1 MTSQEAN
8 SIPLGDIL
16 SHYGYEPS
24 RRYGGYDMYRSP
36 FRSDTS
42 PSFKVFREENRWY
55 DFGDGTYGRA
65 VDLVMRVENCSFP
78 QAMKELGR
86 MRTSPQL
93 SMPSIRKPETVS
105 GRLPAAAPMT
115 VLKVIPVQ
123 NRHLLDYAASRGIDG
138 EIVRK
143 YCVEVHYCF
152 ERNPREKYAL
162 GFANDHRGFE
172 LRNSMFKGCAY
183 AKDITCISE
192 GNRSCA
198 FAYLNGEFKYKPN
211 PEKDNWTGDWEK
223 VSGDALAGTL
233 DENGAGNIDA
243 PEAGFYMMEVDL
255 TAMTYKHTLI
265 STLGVIGSA
274 TPSGW
279 DADTDMTYNEED
291 GSWNLTTNLTDGEIK
306 IRANN
311 DWDINWGGSIAEP
324 TFNAGNIAVTAGN
337 YTIRFIPQCDGMN
350 LLTLTKN

>member
-152 ERNPREKYAL
+152 ERNPRQP
-162 GFANDHRGFE
+162 H
-172 LRNSMFKGCAY
+172 
-183 AKDITCISE
+183 
-192 GNRSCA
+192 
-198 FAYLNGEFKYKPN
+198 P
-211 PEKDNWTGDWEK
+211 
-223 VSGDALAGTL
+223 TL
-233 DENGAGNIDA
+233 HS
-243 PEAGFYMMEVDL
+243 
-255 TAMTYKHTLI
+255 HTTH
-265 STLGVIGSA
+265 SH
-274 TPSGW
+274 P
-279 DADTDMTYNEED
+279 
-291 GSWNLTTNLTDGEIK
+291 
-306 IRANN
+306 
-311 DWDINWGGSIAEP
+311 
-324 TFNAGNIAVTAGN
+324 
-337 YTIRFIPQCDGMN
+337 
-350 LLTLTKN
+350 

>member
-42 PSFKVFREENRWY
+42 PSFKVFKQENRWY

-65 VDLVMRVENCSFP
+65 VDLVMRVENCPFP

-93 SMPSIRKPETVS
+93 SMPSTIRKPEAAA
-105 GRLPAAAPMT
+105 GRPPAAAPMT

-123 NRHLLDYAASRGIDG
+123 NRHLLDYAASRGIDE

-172 LRNSMFKGCAY
+172 LRNSMF
-183 AKDITCISE
+183 
-192 GNRSCA
+192 
-198 FAYLNGEFKYKPN
+198 
-211 PEKDNWTGDWEK
+211 
-223 VSGDALAGTL
+223 
-233 DENGAGNIDA
+233 
-243 PEAGFYMMEVDL
+243 
-255 TAMTYKHTLI
+255 
-265 STLGVIGSA
+265 
-274 TPSGW
+274 
-279 DADTDMTYNEED
+279 
-291 GSWNLTTNLTDGEIK
+291 
-306 IRANN
+306 
-311 DWDINWGGSIAEP
+311 
-324 TFNAGNIAVTAGN
+324 
-337 YTIRFIPQCDGMN
+337 
-350 LLTLTKN
+350 

>member
-65 VDLVMRVENCSFP
+65 VDLVMRVENSSFP

-138 EIVRK
+138 VSSCGTACSRGAPT
-143 YCVEVHYCF
+143 
-152 ERNPREKYAL
+152 PRILPASVKATGPAPFSRAFLTFSVSSSTQGSIRRCPHLE
-162 GFANDHRGFE
+162 
-172 LRNSMFKGCAY
+172 SWTCAY
-183 AKDITCISE
+183 
-192 GNRSCA
+192 
-198 FAYLNGEFKYKPN
+198 
-211 PEKDNWTGDWEK
+211 
-223 VSGDALAGTL
+223 
-233 DENGAGNIDA
+233 
-243 PEAGFYMMEVDL
+243 
-255 TAMTYKHTLI
+255 
-265 STLGVIGSA
+265 
-274 TPSGW
+274 
-279 DADTDMTYNEED
+279 
-291 GSWNLTTNLTDGEIK
+291 
-306 IRANN
+306 
-311 DWDINWGGSIAEP
+311 
-324 TFNAGNIAVTAGN
+324 
-337 YTIRFIPQCDGMN
+337 
-350 LLTLTKN
+350 

>member
-143 YCVEVHYCF
+143 YCVEVTTVSRGIRV
-152 ERNPREKYAL
+152 RNTRSDSPTTTGVSNCGTACSRGAPTPRILPASVKATGPAPFSRAFLTFSVSSSTQGSIRRCPHLE
-162 GFANDHRGFE
+162 
-172 LRNSMFKGCAY
+172 SWTCAY
-183 AKDITCISE
+183 
-192 GNRSCA
+192 
-198 FAYLNGEFKYKPN
+198 
-211 PEKDNWTGDWEK
+211 
-223 VSGDALAGTL
+223 
-233 DENGAGNIDA
+233 
-243 PEAGFYMMEVDL
+243 
-255 TAMTYKHTLI
+255 
-265 STLGVIGSA
+265 
-274 TPSGW
+274 
-279 DADTDMTYNEED
+279 
-291 GSWNLTTNLTDGEIK
+291 
-306 IRANN
+306 
-311 DWDINWGGSIAEP
+311 
-324 TFNAGNIAVTAGN
+324 
-337 YTIRFIPQCDGMN
+337 
-350 LLTLTKN
+350 

>member
-86 MRTSPQL
+86 ISPQL

-162 GFANDHRGFE
+162 GFANDHRGAPTPRILPASVKATGPAPFSRAFLTFSVSSSTQGSIRRCPHLE
-172 LRNSMFKGCAY
+172 SWTCAY
-183 AKDITCISE
+183 
-192 GNRSCA
+192 
-198 FAYLNGEFKYKPN
+198 
-211 PEKDNWTGDWEK
+211 
-223 VSGDALAGTL
+223 
-233 DENGAGNIDA
+233 
-243 PEAGFYMMEVDL
+243 
-255 TAMTYKHTLI
+255 
-265 STLGVIGSA
+265 
-274 TPSGW
+274 
-279 DADTDMTYNEED
+279 
-291 GSWNLTTNLTDGEIK
+291 
-306 IRANN
+306 
-311 DWDINWGGSIAEP
+311 
-324 TFNAGNIAVTAGN
+324 
-337 YTIRFIPQCDGMN
+337 
-350 LLTLTKN
+350 

>member
-8 SIPLGDIL
+8 SIPLGDYPPITVT
-16 SHYGYEPS
+16 S
-24 RRYGGYDMYRSP
+24 RPDGTAAMTCTVPLP
-36 FRSDTS
+36 FRYF

-55 DFGDGTYGRA
+55 DFGDGYVWQGGGSGHA
-65 VDLVMRVENCSFP
+65 WENCSFP

-105 GRLPAAAPMT
+105 GRLPAAALMT

-162 GFANDHRGFE
+162 GFANDHRVSNCGTACS
-172 LRNSMFKGCAY
+172 RCAY

-198 FAYLNGEFKYKPN
+198 VFEGFLTFSVSSSTQGSIRRCPHLESWTCVLNSTAIVDRSKDFLSKY
-211 PEKDNWTGDWEK
+211 EK
-223 VSGDALAGTL
+223 VHAFL
-233 DENGAGNIDA
+233 DNDA
-243 PEAGFYMMEVDL
+243 PGRGA
-255 TAMTYKHTLI
+255 
-265 STLGVIGSA
+265 LG
-274 TPSGW
+274 
-279 DADTDMTYNEED
+279 
-291 GSWNLTTNLTDGEIK
+291 K
-306 IRANN
+306 IRSFLPEDVILVNESERLYPRCN
-311 DWDINWGGSIAEP
+311 D
-324 TFNAGNIAVTAGN
+324 FNEFLQKTGCPAAGHEI
-337 YTIRFIPQCDGMN
+337 
-350 LLTLTKN
+350 

>member
-172 LRNSMFKGCAY
+172 LRNSMLGAPTPRILPASVKATGPAPFSRAFLTFSVSSSTQGSIRRCPHLESWTCAY
-183 AKDITCISE
+183 
-192 GNRSCA
+192 
-198 FAYLNGEFKYKPN
+198 
-211 PEKDNWTGDWEK
+211 
-223 VSGDALAGTL
+223 
-233 DENGAGNIDA
+233 
-243 PEAGFYMMEVDL
+243 
-255 TAMTYKHTLI
+255 
-265 STLGVIGSA
+265 
-274 TPSGW
+274 
-279 DADTDMTYNEED
+279 
-291 GSWNLTTNLTDGEIK
+291 
-306 IRANN
+306 
-311 DWDINWGGSIAEP
+311 
-324 TFNAGNIAVTAGN
+324 
-337 YTIRFIPQCDGMN
+337 
-350 LLTLTKN
+350 

>member
-1 MTSQEAN
+1 M
-8 SIPLGDIL
+8 
-16 SHYGYEPS
+16 
-24 RRYGGYDMYRSP
+24 
-36 FRSDTS
+36 
-42 PSFKVFREENRWY
+42 
-55 DFGDGTYGRA
+55 
-65 VDLVMRVENCSFP
+65 
-78 QAMKELGR
+78 
-86 MRTSPQL
+86 
-93 SMPSIRKPETVS
+93 
-105 GRLPAAAPMT
+105 
-115 VLKVIPVQ
+115 
-123 NRHLLDYAASRGIDG
+123 
-138 EIVRK
+138 
-143 YCVEVHYCF
+143 
-152 ERNPREKYAL
+152 
-162 GFANDHRGFE
+162 
-172 LRNSMFKGCAY
+172 
-183 AKDITCISE
+183 
-192 GNRSCA
+192 
-198 FAYLNGEFKYKPN
+198 NGEFKYKPN

-337 YTIRFIPQCDGMN
+337 YTISSSLN
-350 LLTLTKN
+350 ATA

>member
-152 ERNPREKYAL
+152 ERNPREKYATRFGTVTFCTEEKKSL
-162 GFANDHRGFE
+162 EERAEEIAGRLLSSGLSDDLKTLLKEAVLTGYD
-172 LRNSMFKGCAY
+172 LQ
-183 AKDITCISE
+183 KDD
-192 GNRSCA
+192 
-198 FAYLNGEFKYKPN
+198 F
-211 PEKDNWTGDWEK
+211 
-223 VSGDALAGTL
+223 
-233 DENGAGNIDA
+233 DED
-243 PEAGFYMMEVDL
+243 
-255 TAMTYKHTLI
+255 
-265 STLGVIGSA
+265 
-274 TPSGW
+274 
-279 DADTDMTYNEED
+279 
-291 GSWNLTTNLTDGEIK
+291 
-306 IRANN
+306 
-311 DWDINWGGSIAEP
+311 
-324 TFNAGNIAVTAGN
+324 
-337 YTIRFIPQCDGMN
+337 
-350 LLTLTKN
+350 

>member
-198 FAYLNGEFKYKPN
+198 VFEGFFDLLSFKQKGVEGTSFRWFFYLKDMKTTEFFRENHRNRKNGISFGNLYFRDTAFFSFRPISFS
-211 PEKDNWTGDWEK
+211 PHSSRSAK
-223 VSGDALAGTL
+223 VL
-233 DENGAGNIDA
+233 
-243 PEAGFYMMEVDL
+243 F
-255 TAMTYKHTLI
+255 
-265 STLGVIGSA
+265 SA
-274 TPSGW
+274 
-279 DADTDMTYNEED
+279 
-291 GSWNLTTNLTDGEIK
+291 
-306 IRANN
+306 
-311 DWDINWGGSIAEP
+311 
-324 TFNAGNIAVTAGN
+324 
-337 YTIRFIPQCDGMN
+337 
-350 LLTLTKN
+350 